1 MLCNNQ
7 LVYKCQHQGEANHG
21 TIVSSFHE
29 IKVRIGVICA
39 LWLSASAVYVDLKQ
53 SFKFLRNELINE
65 NTLQY

>member
-7 LVYKCQHQGEANHG
+7 LVYKCQHQGVANHG

-29 IKVRIGVICA
+29 IKVRIWVICA
-39 LWLSASAVYVDLKQ
+39 LWLSANVFVDLKQ

-65 NTLQY
+65 NTLQS